1 MQYYATCINHRLRS
15 DASLAHVLPLE
26 PSSAQLVCACRD
38 GILLW

>member
-15 DASLAHVLPLE
+15 DDSLAHVLPME
-26 PSSAQLVCACRD
+26 PGSAQLVRACRD